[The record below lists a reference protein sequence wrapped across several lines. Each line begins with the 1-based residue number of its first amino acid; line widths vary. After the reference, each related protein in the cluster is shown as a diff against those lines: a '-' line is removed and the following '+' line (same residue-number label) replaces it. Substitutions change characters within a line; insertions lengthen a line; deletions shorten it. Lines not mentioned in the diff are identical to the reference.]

1 MGSNIELLH
10 AFDFSDCPN
19 ASRGSSRNTPWR
31 EGLPYANGLA
41 QRRNISKKWMVTCPT
56 QTGNE
61 NYDARVTT
69 CDYELDS
76 ESVISPLLEVL
87 AELAERVSTS

>member
-1 MGSNIELLH
+1 
-10 AFDFSDCPN
+10 
-19 ASRGSSRNTPWR
+19 
-31 EGLPYANGLA
+31 
-41 QRRNISKKWMVTCPT
+41 MVTCPT

-76 ESVISPLLEVL
+76 ESVISALLEVL
-87 AELAERVSTS
+87 AELPERVSTS